1 MPLLENIKFCKIST
15 KIQDMLAVTP
25 LLDTEDRNHLDSL
38 LVDWFNNLPWLLR
51 STEPC
56 VEPLHLSRCIMI
68 WRYWNLRML
77 LYRPVLLTLASKG
90 QLPMSENDVT
100 AVEICQGAAR
110 ETVDSI
116 SKGWMRQQMSG
127 WNAVWFLYQAAMIP
141 LVSILWQPD
150 NPSVVQW
157 RGQIE
162 TTLELFTAMKDWSLT
177 ARRSRDVVSRLLEA
191 STQISNARQG
201 SSPHDPSL
209 QKGGPSNETAAFWGD
224 QGADALTSTGYST
237 GEIVNML
244 DQDWPWNMDMDGLV
258 WGQQIP
264 LLEEDNDAG
273 NYTVDDG
280 AMGVDYL
287 SLANPENDAAP
298 PP

>member
-1 MPLLENIKFCKIST
+1 MPLLENIKFCKIAT

-25 LLDTEDRNHLDSL
+25 LLKTEDRNHLDSL

-56 VEPLHLSRCIMI
+56 VEPLHLSRCIMT

-77 LYRPVLLTLASKG
+77 LYRPVLLTLASKA
-90 QLPMSENDVT
+90 QLPTTEQDIA

-150 NPSVVQW
+150 NPSVVLW
-157 RGQIE
+157 RSQVESI
-162 TTLELFTAMKDWSLT
+162 LELFEAMQDWSLT

-191 STQISNARQG
+191 SSQISNAREDG
-201 SSPHDPSL
+201 GLHHASLPKGAPS
-209 QKGGPSNETAAFWGD
+209 GGEEVDGFWGE
-224 QGADALTSTGYST
+224 QGADALPPADD
-237 GEIVNML
+237 IVNML
-244 DQDWPWNMDMDGLV
+244 DQDWPWNMDVDGLV

-264 LLEEDNDAG
+264 LLEEENDAG
-273 NYTVDDG
+273 SYNVDDS
-280 AMGVDYL
+280 MGVDYL
-287 SLANPENDAAP
+287 SLTAESDAMP
-298 PP
+298 PPP